1 MRLDEPLEPVAGTDL
16 LVGGGD
22 EDEVAGA
29 APAFAC
35 ERRQRDRRRRDFA
48 LHVERSASPDLAVW
62 DQLTP
67 EGIALPLGGVG
78 EHDVGVREERK
89 RRPVAGPA
97 DAGDEVRAL
106 GHARVELTL
115 DTGRL
120 QVVAQELG
128 SRGLVAGRIRGVDAD
143 EPLQQLGYFTHLR
156 APRTSR

>member
-1 MRLDEPLEPVAGTDL
+1 MKTRSPAPRQPSRASVASATAD
-16 LVGGGD
+16 
-22 EDEVAGA
+22 A
-29 APAFAC
+29 ATSHFMSSAPRPQTCA
-35 ERRQRDRRRRDFA
+35 RRP
-48 LHVERSASPDLAVW
+48 S
-62 DQLTP
+62 LTA

-156 APRTSR
+156 VPRTSR